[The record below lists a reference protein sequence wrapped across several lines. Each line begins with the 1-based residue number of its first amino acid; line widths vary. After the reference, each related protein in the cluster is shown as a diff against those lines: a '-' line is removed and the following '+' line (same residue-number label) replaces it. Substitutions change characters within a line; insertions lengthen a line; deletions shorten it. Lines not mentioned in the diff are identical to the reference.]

1 MSPSV
6 IASYAYQLAQTYNSF
21 YAEHSIANAESP
33 EKKALRLQLCQLTA
47 TVLRNAMNILGIRV
61 PERM

>member
-6 IASYAYQLAQTYNSF
+6 VASYAFELAKTFNSF
-21 YAEHSIANAESP
+21 YAEHSVSGAETP
-33 EKKALRLQLCQLTA
+33 EKKILRLQLCRMTA
-47 TVLRNAMNILGIRV
+47 TVLRNALNILGIRV